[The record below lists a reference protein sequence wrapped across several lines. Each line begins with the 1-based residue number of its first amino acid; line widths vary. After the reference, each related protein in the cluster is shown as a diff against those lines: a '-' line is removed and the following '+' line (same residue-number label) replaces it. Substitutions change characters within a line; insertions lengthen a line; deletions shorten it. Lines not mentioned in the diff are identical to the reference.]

1 MGYRTAIYYGWSR
14 LGETTAPLEVIENR
28 FPALFE
34 GRRMLYPGFAEFADP
49 ARYDQGIGGF
59 LDHFQRPSFVA
70 FADLAATLIGT
81 PVTEVERADADGV
94 QIPITGELLSDVCTL
109 VVISLDSMRTGQ
121 QASEDE
127 IAALREFLD
136 RPGNLLVVAPHH
148 NIGDD
153 PEAEFR
159 HHGDRLIPPEQR
171 FSGFA
176 RSILAGLD
184 GPVENRFGL
193 RPAILPEGDPAP
205 IECEPDLDRLG
216 LLQGVTTLTSHPHL
230 PHFERC
236 GAATEKLDVL
246 ARQRVDPDAP
256 PHPFTAGGRAT
267 FDSLLQS
274 RPGVFRGDLLVGDA
288 TLFTSTWGG
297 VESLTRL
304 WTNLLKRILPGSA
317 STAGPSM
324 RWAMPTRPS

>member
-1 MGYRTAIYYGWSR
+1 MSHATTIYYAWSR

-34 GRRMLYPGFAEFADP
+34 GRRMLYPRFAEFADS

-59 LDHFQRPSFVA
+59 LDHFQRPGFVA
-70 FADLAATLIGT
+70 FADLAGTLTGL
-81 PVTEVERADADGV
+81 PVAEIERADAAGV
-94 QIPITGELLSDVCTL
+94 QTPITGELLSDVGTL
-109 VVISLDSMRTGQ
+109 VVISLDSIRTRQ
-121 QASEDE
+121 HASEGE
-127 IAALREFLD
+127 ITALREFLD

-153 PEAEFR
+153 PEAEFF

-176 RSILAGLD
+176 RSILFGID
-184 GPVENRFGL
+184 VPVENRFGL
-193 RPAILPEGDPAP
+193 RPAILPDGSPAP
-205 IECEPDLDRLG
+205 IETEPDIDRLG
-216 LLQGVTTLTSHPHL
+216 LLNGVTTFNAHPHL

-236 GAATEKLDVL
+236 EEATEKLDIL
-246 ARQRVDPDAP
+246 ARQRVDPDAA
-256 PHPFTAGGRAT
+256 PHPFTAAGRAS

-274 RPGVFRGDLLVGDA
+274 RPGAFRGDVLVGDA

-297 VESLTRL
+297 VQSLTRL
-304 WTNLLKRILPGSA
+304 WTNLLKPTLPA
-317 STAGPSM
+317 S
-324 RWAMPTRPS
+324 